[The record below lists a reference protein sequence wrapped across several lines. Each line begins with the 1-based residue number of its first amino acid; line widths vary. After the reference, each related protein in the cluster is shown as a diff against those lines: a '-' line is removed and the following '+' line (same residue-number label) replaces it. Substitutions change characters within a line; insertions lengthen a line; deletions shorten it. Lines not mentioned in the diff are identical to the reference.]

1 MRFDAPN
8 KSKEDLNMPEN
19 VSNTS
24 QPVNYAGPGEEDTAS
39 RYNRDVAQQG
49 KFTVPESNS
58 IPDDRADR
66 ELHQQDEERS
76 SRRYVDYD
84 SGVSAT
90 GHDSEE
96 KDFLVTAAKDDR
108 SNTSLYETVT
118 PAAQGE

>member
-1 MRFDAPN
+1 
-8 KSKEDLNMPEN
+8 MPEN

-49 KFTVPESNS
+49 KFTVPDSNR

-76 SRRYVDYD
+76 SRRYVDFD

-90 GHDSEE
+90 GHDSEQ
-96 KDFLVTAAKDDR
+96 KDKLVEAAKRDR

-118 PAAQGE
+118 PADQGE